1 MISAIIQ
8 GLLMGS
14 VYGLIALG
22 LTLIF
27 GIMRVINFAHGTLLM
42 VAMFISYF
50 SVTFLGLH
58 PYVSLIIVAPAM
70 FALGYLINHF
80 LIAPVL
86 AKEGNVR
93 EPVSALLLTAGLM
106 IIFENVMLSVGGANY
121 KKINVDFGGSM
132 ELGSVIIP
140 YDRFYAFIL
149 AFIATA
155 IFYWFLMKTEMGRA
169 IRALGQ
175 DRNAA
180 RLMGI
185 NTKKTFSI
193 AFGIGMV
200 LLSVAA
206 VALLPFYTL
215 HPALINEVFGVTA
228 FIVVV
233 LGGLGSI
240 PGALIG
246 GLLIGTIQSVATM
259 YVPSTMAQMIV
270 FAFFLVFLFIRP
282 AGIFGSQAD
291 AV

>member
-1 MISAIIQ
+1 
-8 GLLMGS
+8 MGS

-27 GIMRVINFAHGTLLM
+27 GIMRVINFAHGALLM

-50 SVTFLGLH
+50 SVTYLDLH
-58 PYVSLIIVAPAM
+58 PYLSLILVAPTM
-70 FALGYLINHF
+70 FIIGYSINHF

-86 AKEGNVR
+86 EKEGNAR

-106 IIFENVMLSVGGANY
+106 IILENLMLTVGGADY

-132 ELGSVIIP
+132 ELGPVIIP
-140 YDRFYAFIL
+140 YDRFYAFLL
-149 AFIATA
+149 ALIATLV
-155 IFYWFLMKTEMGRA
+155 FYWFLMRTEVGRA

-185 NTKKTFSI
+185 NTKRIFSI

-206 VALLPFYTL
+206 VALIPFYTL
-215 HPALINEVFGVTA
+215 HPALINEVFGVLA
-228 FIVVV
+228 FMVVV

-246 GLLIGTIQSVATM
+246 GLLIGTVQSVATM
-259 YVPSTMAQMIV
+259 FVPSTMAQMIV

-282 AGIFGSQAD
+282 AGIFGSKAD

>member
-1 MISAIIQ
+1 
-8 GLLMGS
+8 MGS

-27 GIMRVINFAHGTLLM
+27 GIMRVINFAHGALLM

-50 SVTFLGLH
+50 SVTYFGLH
-58 PYVSLIIVAPAM
+58 PYLSLILVAPTM
-70 FALGYLINHF
+70 FIIGYSINHF

-86 AKEGNVR
+86 EKESNVR

-106 IIFENVMLSVGGANY
+106 IILENLMLTVGGADY

-140 YDRFYAFIL
+140 YDRFYAFLL
-149 AFIATA
+149 ALIATI
-155 IFYWFLMKTEMGRA
+155 IFYWFLMRTEVGRA

-185 NTKKTFSI
+185 NTKRIFSI

-206 VALLPFYTL
+206 VALIPFYTL
-215 HPALINEVFGVTA
+215 HPALINEVFGVLA
-228 FIVVV
+228 FMVVV

-246 GLLIGTIQSVATM
+246 GLLIGTVQSVATM
-259 YVPSTMAQMIV
+259 FVPSTMAQMIV

-282 AGIFGSQAD
+282 AGIFGFKAD
-291 AV
+291 SV